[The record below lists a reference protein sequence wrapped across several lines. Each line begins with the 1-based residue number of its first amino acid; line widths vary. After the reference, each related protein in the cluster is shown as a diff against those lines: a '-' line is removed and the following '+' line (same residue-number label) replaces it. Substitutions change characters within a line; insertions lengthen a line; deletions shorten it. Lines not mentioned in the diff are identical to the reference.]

1 MEGLAA
7 GIGPREGS
15 NMHHLAIAAAATALA
30 IGAGSGAV
38 THLNSAAPPLQ
49 LDVSNPMIAGTAML
63 PNESIWANATKSP
76 EHATFVSEVKRAGI
90 SAALNGGGE
99 YTVFAPTDTA
109 YAAMGKDRVAV
120 MMKSARKNARY
131 LIVKGRYDS
140 TKLLQMINEQGG
152 RVKLHT
158 LEGGT
163 ITASLN
169 GPTNI
174 ILMDENGTMADIAIY
189 DIQQKNGVLQVI
201 DRVLTPGKQSREVA
215 ER

>member
-7 GIGPREGS
+7 GMARGKGS
-15 NMHHLAIAAAATALA
+15 SMQHLAIAAAATAIA

-38 THLNSAAPPLQ
+38 TSLNRAAPSLQ

-63 PNESIWANATKSP
+63 PNASIWANAVKSP
-76 EHATFVSEVKRAGI
+76 EHATFVSEIKAAGV
-90 SAALNGGGE
+90 ADTLNGGGE
-99 YTVFAPTDTA
+99 YTVFAPTDGA
-109 YAAMGKDRVAV
+109 YASLGKNQTTT

-140 TKLLQMINEQGG
+140 TRLLQLINEQGG
-152 RVKLHT
+152 RAKLHT

-174 ILMDENGTMADIAIY
+174 VLMDENGTMADIAIY

-201 DRVLTPGKQSREVA
+201 DRVLTPGKKSREVA
-215 ER
+215 DR

>member
-1 MEGLAA
+1 MQ
-7 GIGPREGS
+7 
-15 NMHHLAIAAAATALA
+15 HLAIAAAATAIF

-38 THLNSAAPPLQ
+38 TSMTSAAPAPQ
-49 LDVSNPMIAGTAML
+49 MDVANPMIAGTAML
-63 PNESIWANATKSP
+63 PGESIMANVSKSP
-76 EHATFVSEVKRAGI
+76 EHATFVSEMKAAGL
-90 SAALNGGGE
+90 SGTLDGAGA
-99 YTVFAPTDTA
+99 YTVFAPTDGA
-109 YAAMGKDRVAV
+109 YAALGKGKMAELT
-120 MMKSARKNARY
+120 KTARKTGSY

-140 TKLLQMINEQGG
+140 TKLLQLINEQGG

-158 LEGGT
+158 LAGGT

-174 ILMDENGTMADIAIY
+174 VLMDENGTTADIAIY